1 MTDIKRRL
9 TDIKF
14 EHEGAHVA
22 LVGKHQ
28 GGPANGITTLVFK
41 ATDHI
46 DPATV
51 ALAVAGQSVE
61 QPTTIIEEPTVEQIE
76 KSVHEALLAT
86 AVTDAVAVEKA
97 AGVAAVAEIQK
108 ALVAQEEVL
117 KAVQAEVAAFKAAEA
132 TRVQEV
138 RKSQLAA
145 VLPEA
150 QVEGVLKA
158 LEAVAEDAFAA
169 VVAGYA
175 VQKAA
180 VDNSEM
186 MSETGV
192 AGTGTADAPEI
203 DRTAEILKA
212 KYAPKA
218 AK

>member
-46 DPATV
+46 DPATI

-76 KSVHEALLAT
+76 KSVHEALLAS
-86 AVTDAVAVEKA
+86 AVSDAVAVQKA
-97 AGVAAVAEIQK
+97 AGDDAVAEIVK
-108 ALVAQEEVL
+108 AMGAQEEVL
-117 KAVQAEVAAFKAAEA
+117 KAAQAELQVFKDAEA
-132 TRVQEV
+132 SRKTEV
-138 RKSQLAA
+138 RKAALAA
-145 VLPEA
+145 ALPA
-150 QVEGVLKA
+150 DSVEGILKA
-158 LEAVAEDAFAA
+158 LETVSDEAFTAA
-169 VVAGYA
+169 VAGYA
-175 VQKAA
+175 VLKAA
-180 VDNSEM
+180 ADNSEM

-192 AGTGTADAPEI
+192 AGTGTVDAVEV

>member
-51 ALAVAGQSVE
+51 ALAVAGQNVD
-61 QPTTIIEEPTVEQIE
+61 QPTTIIEEPIMEQIE

-97 AGVAAVAEIQK
+97 AGAVAVAEIQK

-138 RKSQLAA
+138 RKAQLAA

-158 LEAVAEDAFAA
+158 LESVAEEAFAA

-180 VDNSEM
+180 VDNSDL

-192 AGTGTADAPEI
+192 AGTGEADSQER
-203 DRTAEILKA
+203 DLTAEILKA

>member
-46 DPATV
+46 DPATI

-97 AGVAAVAEIQK
+97 ASAIAVAEIQK

-117 KAVQAEVAAFKAAEA
+117 KAVQAEVAVFKAAEVA
-132 TRVQEV
+132 RVLEV
-138 RKSQLAA
+138 RKSALAA

-150 QVEGVLKA
+150 QVESVLKA
-158 LEAVAEDAFAA
+158 LEGVAEEAFAA

-192 AGTGTADAPEI
+192 AGTGAADPVEV

>member
-1 MTDIKRRL
+1 MTDAKRRL

-46 DPATV
+46 DPTTV

-86 AVTDAVAVEKA
+86 AVTDAVAVQKA
-97 AGVAAVAEIQK
+97 LGDDAVAEIVK
-108 ALVAQEEVL
+108 AMGAQEEVL
-117 KAVQAEVAAFKAAEA
+117 KAAQAELQVFKDAEA
-132 TRVQEV
+132 SRKTEV
-138 RKSQLAA
+138 RKAA
-145 VLPEA
+145 LSAALPA
-150 QVEGVLKA
+150 DSVEGILKA
-158 LEAVAEDAFAA
+158 LETVSDEAFTAA
-169 VVAGYA
+169 VAGYA
-175 VQKAA
+175 VLKAA
-180 VDNSEM
+180 ADNSDM

-192 AGTGTADAPEI
+192 AGTGAADPVEV